1 MLFTLAVP
9 GLVFSVLQCP
19 SICQRGEPC
28 AVFSLF
34 GQGISFCTNPVSL
47 AHTIA
52 FLTFFLFPVFNTWP
66 HRSTSGAQSLPAVP
80 FTCYSDQ
87 PPPLPLFQLAHP
99 GPEHYAWLLCLS
111 KYIKICVQSGSQG
124 LGALVKL
131 HLRED
136 LCLLAVTCPCQHLT
150 FISELWVSAFP
161 CKLYSRNI

>member
-9 GLVFSVLQCP
+9 GLVFSMFQCP
-19 SICQRGEPC
+19 SVSQRSGPH

-34 GQGISFCTNPVSL
+34 SPGISFCTNPVSL

-52 FLTFFLFPVFNTWP
+52 FLSFCFHSLIPDLTTPPMQLSPYLQSSLHAAPTSLLLCLCSSLYIPVLNIT
-66 HRSTSGAQSLPAVP
+66 
-80 FTCYSDQ
+80 
-87 PPPLPLFQLAHP
+87 
-99 GPEHYAWLLCLS
+99 WLLCLS

-131 HLRED
+131 HLQED
-136 LCLLAVTCPCQHLT
+136 LFLLVVTCPCQHLT

-161 CKLYSRNI
+161 CKLYSRNV

>member
-19 SICQRGEPC
+19 SVSQRGDPH

-52 FLTFFLFPVFNTWP
+52 FFTFFLFPVSNTWP
-66 HRSTSGAQSLPAVP
+66 HCSINAAQSLPAVQ
-80 FTCYSDQ
+80 FMCCSDQ
-87 PPPLPLFQLAHP
+87 SLPLPLFQLNTSLNIIQ
-99 GPEHYAWLLCLS
+99 LLCLS
-111 KYIKICVQSGSQG
+111 KCIKICVQSGSQG

-131 HLRED
+131 HLQED
-136 LCLLAVTCPCQHLT
+136 LFLLVVTCLCQHLT
-150 FISELWVSAFP
+150 FTSELWTSAFP
-161 CKLYSRNI
+161 CKLYSRSI